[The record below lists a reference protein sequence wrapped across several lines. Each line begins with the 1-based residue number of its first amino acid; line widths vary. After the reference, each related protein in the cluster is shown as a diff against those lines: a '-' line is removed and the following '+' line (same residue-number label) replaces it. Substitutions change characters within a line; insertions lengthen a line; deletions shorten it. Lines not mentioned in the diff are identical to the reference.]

1 MGMVAKNGNNMDE
14 RDYKAM
20 NASENNMK
28 PHQPIITFVV
38 LCLLLVIGLNHCAK
52 KQPKTIPF
60 DYKSEAEIMKKQF
73 GIEQAILLNQLEA
86 ANRRLQSAVNAKDS
100 IRKREIS
107 LSNTNIALMK
117 KLRHTLPKD
126 CDTVFVLCDE
136 IINVKD
142 SSYAALF
149 TAFQSCVDVSTVKDS
164 LIVAYK
170 SENLT
175 DSTLLAVSKAETKQ
189 QRKSKVAAWC
199 VGGAMFILWLVV
211 GLK

>member
-1 MGMVAKNGNNMDE
+1 
-14 RDYKAM
+14 
-20 NASENNMK
+20 MK
-28 PHQPIITFVV
+28 PHHQLITFAV
-38 LCLLLVIGLNHCAK
+38 LCLILVICLSHCAK
-52 KQPKTIPF
+52 EQPKVIPY
-60 DYKSEAEIMKKQF
+60 DYKTEAEMMKKQF

-86 ANRRLQSAVNAKDS
+86 ANKRLQNANNAKDS

-117 KLRHTLPKD
+117 KLRDTLPKE

-149 TAFQSCVDVSTVKDS
+149 TAYQSCVDVSTIKDT
-164 LIVAYK
+164 LITAYK
-170 SENLT
+170 AENVT
-175 DSTLLAVSKAETKQ
+175 DSTLLTISKQETKKQ
-189 QRKSKVAAWC
+189 KRGKIAAWC
-199 VGGAMFILWLVV
+199 VGSAMFFLWLVV

>member
-1 MGMVAKNGNNMDE
+1 MGAKN
-14 RDYKAM
+14 
-20 NASENNMK
+20 NNMK
-28 PHQPIITFVV
+28 PHHQLITFAI

-52 KQPKTIPF
+52 EKPKVIPF
-60 DYKSEAEIMKKQF
+60 DYKAEAEMMKKQF
-73 GIEQAILLNQLEA
+73 GIEQAILLNQLESV
-86 ANRRLQSAVNAKDS
+86 NRRLQVANNAKDS
-100 IRKREIS
+100 IRQREIS
-107 LSNTNIALMK
+107 LTNTNIALLK

-149 TAFQSCVDVSTVKDS
+149 NAFQLCDSASTIKDS
-164 LIVAYK
+164 LIVGYK

-175 DSTLLAVSKAETKQ
+175 DSLLLKVSKQETKK
-189 QRKSKVAAWC
+189 QRKGKVAAWC

>member
-1 MGMVAKNGNNMDE
+1 MEMVAKNGNNM
-14 RDYKAM
+14 
-20 NASENNMK
+20 K
-28 PHQPIITFVV
+28 PHHQLITFAI
-38 LCLLLVIGLNHCAK
+38 LCLLLVICLSKCAK
-52 KQPKTIPF
+52 DKPKTIPF
-60 DYKSEAEIMKKQF
+60 DYKTEAEMMKKQF

-86 ANRRLQSAVNAKDS
+86 ANRRLQSANNAKDS

-117 KLRHTLPKD
+117 KLRDRLPKE

-170 SENLT
+170 SENVT
-175 DSTLLAVSKAETKQ
+175 DSLLLKVSKAETKQ
-189 QRKSKVAAWC
+189 QRKGKVAAWC
-199 VGGAMFILWLVV
+199 VGGAMFLLWLVV

>member
-1 MGMVAKNGNNMDE
+1 
-14 RDYKAM
+14 
-20 NASENNMK
+20 MK
-28 PHQPIITFVV
+28 PHHQLITFAF
-38 LCLLLVIGLNHCAK
+38 LCLLLVICLRNCAK
-52 KQPKTIPF
+52 DKPKVIPF
-60 DYKSEAEIMKKQF
+60 DYKTEAEMMKKQF
-73 GIEQAILLNQLEA
+73 GIEQAILLNQLQA
-86 ANRRLQSAVNAKDS
+86 ANIRLQVATNAKDS

-117 KLRHTLPKD
+117 KLRDRLPKE

-149 TAFQSCVDVSTVKDS
+149 TAYQSCVDVSTIKDS

-170 SENLT
+170 AENLT

-189 QRKSKVAAWC
+189 QRKGKVAAWC

>member
-1 MGMVAKNGNNMDE
+1 MGMVAKN
-14 RDYKAM
+14 
-20 NASENNMK
+20 NNMK
-28 PHQPIITFVV
+28 PHHQLITFAV
-38 LCLLLVIGLNHCAK
+38 LCLLLVIALSKCAK
-52 KQPKTIPF
+52 EQPKVIPF
-60 DYKSEAEIMKKQF
+60 DYKSEAEMMKKQF
-73 GIEQAILLNQLEA
+73 GIEQAILLNQLQA
-86 ANRRLQSAVNAKDS
+86 ANIRLQSATNAKDS
-100 IRKREIS
+100 IRQRELS
-107 LSNTNIALMK
+107 LSNTNIALLK
-117 KLRHTLPKD
+117 KLRNTLPKE

-149 TAFQSCVDVSTVKDS
+149 TAFQICDSVSTIKDS

-170 SENLT
+170 SENVT

-189 QRKSKVAAWC
+189 QRKGKVAAWC

>member
-1 MGMVAKNGNNMDE
+1 MDE

-28 PHQPIITFVV
+28 PHQQIITFAV
-38 LCLLLVIGLNHCAK
+38 LCLLLVIALSHCAK
-52 KQPKTIPF
+52 EQPKVIPF
-60 DYKSEAEIMKKQF
+60 DYKTEAEMMKKQF

-86 ANRRLQSAVNAKDS
+86 ANIRLQVSINAKDS

-107 LSNTNIALMK
+107 LTNTNIALMK
-117 KLRHTLPKD
+117 KLRDRLPKE

-149 TAFQSCVDVSTVKDS
+149 TAFQSCDSVSTIKDS
-164 LIVAYK
+164 LIVGYK
-170 SENLT
+170 AENVT
-175 DSTLLAVSKAETKQ
+175 DSTLLAVSKQETKQ
-189 QRKSKVAAWC
+189 QRKGKVVAWC

>member
-1 MGMVAKNGNNMDE
+1 MIAAFNIK
-14 RDYKAM
+14 K
-20 NASENNMK
+20 NNMK
-28 PHQPIITFVV
+28 PQHQLITFAV
-38 LCLLLVIGLNHCAK
+38 LCLLLIIGLNHCGK
-52 KQPKTIPF
+52 DKPKQIPF
-60 DYKSEAEIMKKQF
+60 DYKLEAQLMKKQF

-86 ANRRLQSAVNAKDS
+86 VNRRLQVANNAKDS
-100 IRKREIS
+100 IRQRELS
-107 LSNTNIALMK
+107 LTNTNIALMK

-149 TAFQSCVDVSTVKDS
+149 TAFQLCADGSSIKDS
-164 LIVAYK
+164 LITNYK
-170 SENLT
+170 AENVT
-175 DSTLLAVSKAETKQ
+175 DSTLLVISKQETKKQ
-189 QRKSKVAAWC
+189 KRGKVAAWC

>member
-1 MGMVAKNGNNMDE
+1 MGMVANN
-14 RDYKAM
+14 R
-20 NASENNMK
+20 NNMK
-28 PHQPIITFVV
+28 PHHQLITFAV
-38 LCLLLVIGLNHCAK
+38 LCLLLVIALSKCAK
-52 KQPKTIPF
+52 DKPKVIPY
-60 DYKSEAEIMKKQF
+60 DYKAEAEIMKKQF
-73 GIEQAILLNQLEA
+73 GIEQAILLNQLQA
-86 ANRRLQSAVNAKDS
+86 ANIRLQVAVNAKDS
-100 IRKREIS
+100 IRQRELS

-117 KLRHTLPKD
+117 KLRDRLPKE

-149 TAFQSCVDVSTVKDS
+149 TAFQSCVDVSTIKDS

-189 QRKSKVAAWC
+189 QRKGKVAAWC
-199 VGGAMFILWLVV
+199 VGGAMFLLWLVV

>member
-1 MGMVAKNGNNMDE
+1 MSIHQKRLLIGLINGINN
-14 RDYKAM
+14 
-20 NASENNMK
+20 NNMK
-28 PHQPIITFVV
+28 PHHQLITFAV

-52 KQPKTIPF
+52 EKPKVIPF
-60 DYKSEAEIMKKQF
+60 DYKLEAEMMKKQF

-86 ANRRLQSAVNAKDS
+86 ATRRLQVANNAKDS
-100 IRKREIS
+100 IRQRELS
-107 LSNTNIALMK
+107 LTNTNIALMK
-117 KLRHTLPKD
+117 KLRNTLPKE

-149 TAFQSCVDVSTVKDS
+149 TAFQSCVDVSTIKDS
-164 LIVAYK
+164 LIVNYK
-170 SENLT
+170 AENVT
-175 DSTLLAVSKAETKQ
+175 DSTLLVISKQETKQ
-189 QRKSKVAAWC
+189 QRKGKIAAWC

>member
-1 MGMVAKNGNNMDE
+1 
-14 RDYKAM
+14 
-20 NASENNMK
+20 MK
-28 PHQPIITFVV
+28 PHKQLITFAI

-52 KQPKTIPF
+52 EQAKVIPF
-60 DYKSEAEIMKKQF
+60 DYKAEAEIMKKQF
-73 GIEQAILLNQLEA
+73 GIEQAILLNQLQA
-86 ANRRLQSAVNAKDS
+86 ANIRLQVATNAKDS

-117 KLRHTLPKD
+117 KLRDRLPKE

-149 TAFQSCVDVSTVKDS
+149 TAFQSCVDVSTIKDS
-164 LIVAYK
+164 LIVGYK
-170 SENLT
+170 SENVT
-175 DSTLLAVSKAETKQ
+175 DSTLLAVSKQETKQ
-189 QRKSKVAAWC
+189 QRKGKVAAWC
-199 VGGAMFILWLVV
+199 VGGAMFLIWLVV

>member
-1 MGMVAKNGNNMDE
+1 MSIHQKRLLIGLINGIKN
-14 RDYKAM
+14 
-20 NASENNMK
+20 NNMK
-28 PHQPIITFVV
+28 PQHQLITFAV
-38 LCLLLVIGLNHCAK
+38 LCLLLIIGLNHCAK
-52 KQPKTIPF
+52 DKPKPIPL
-60 DYKSEAEIMKKQF
+60 DYKSEAQLMKKQF
-73 GIEQAILLNQLEA
+73 GIEQAILLNQLE
-86 ANRRLQSAVNAKDS
+86 NVNKRLQVANDAKDS

-117 KLRHTLPKD
+117 KMRHTLPKD

-149 TAFQSCVDVSTVKDS
+149 NAFQLSDSASVIKDS
-164 LIVAYK
+164 LITAYK
-170 SENLT
+170 AENVT
-175 DSTLLAVSKAETKQ
+175 DSTLLVISKQETKQ
-189 QRKSKVAAWC
+189 QRRGKVAAWC

>member
-1 MGMVAKNGNNMDE
+1 
-14 RDYKAM
+14 
-20 NASENNMK
+20 MK
-28 PHQPIITFVV
+28 PHHQLITFAV
-38 LCLLLVIGLNHCAK
+38 LCLILVIALSKCAK
-52 KQPKTIPF
+52 EQPKVIPF
-60 DYKSEAEIMKKQF
+60 DYKTEAKMMKKQF
-73 GIEQAILLNQLEA
+73 GIEQAILLNQLQA
-86 ANRRLQSAVNAKDS
+86 ANRRLQTATNAKDS

-107 LSNTNIALMK
+107 LTNTNIALLK
-117 KLRHTLPKD
+117 KLRDRLPKE

-149 TAFQSCVDVSTVKDS
+149 TAYQSCVDVSTIKDS

-170 SENLT
+170 AENVT
-175 DSTLLAVSKAETKQ
+175 DSTLLAVSKQETKQ
-189 QRKSKVAAWC
+189 QRKGKVAAWC

>member
-1 MGMVAKNGNNMDE
+1 MSIHQKRLLIGLINGINN
-14 RDYKAM
+14 
-20 NASENNMK
+20 NNMK
-28 PHQPIITFVV
+28 PHHQIITFAV
-38 LCLLLVIGLNHCAK
+38 LCLLLIIGLNHCAK
-52 KQPKTIPF
+52 EKPKPIPF
-60 DYKSEAEIMKKQF
+60 DYKAEAELMKKQF
-73 GIEQAILLNQLEA
+73 GIEQAILLNQLENV
-86 ANRRLQSAVNAKDS
+86 NRRLQTANNAKDS

-149 TAFQSCVDVSTVKDS
+149 NAFQLCDSASTIKDS

-170 SENLT
+170 AENLT
-175 DSTLLAVSKAETKQ
+175 DSLLLKVSKQETKQ
-189 QRKSKVAAWC
+189 QRRGKIAAWC
-199 VGGAMFILWLVV
+199 VGGAMFLVWLVV

>member
-1 MGMVAKNGNNMDE
+1 MGMVAKL
-14 RDYKAM
+14 
-20 NASENNMK
+20 NNMK
-28 PHQPIITFVV
+28 PHQQIITFAV
-38 LCLLLVIGLNHCAK
+38 LCLILVICLSHCAK
-52 KQPKTIPF
+52 EQPKVIPF
-60 DYKSEAEIMKKQF
+60 DYKSEAEMMKKQF

-86 ANRRLQSAVNAKDS
+86 ANRRLQSANNAKDS
-100 IRKREIS
+100 IRQRELS

-117 KLRHTLPKD
+117 KLRDKLPKE

-149 TAFQSCVDVSTVKDS
+149 TAYQVCDSASTIKDS

-170 SENLT
+170 AENVT
-175 DSTLLAVSKAETKQ
+175 DSTLLAVSKQETKQ
-189 QRKSKVAAWC
+189 QRRGKVAAWC
-199 VGGAMFILWLVV
+199 VGGAMFLVWLFV

>member
-1 MGMVAKNGNNMDE
+1 MSIHQKRLLIGLKNGINN
-14 RDYKAM
+14 
-20 NASENNMK
+20 NNMK
-28 PHQPIITFVV
+28 TKHLAITFGIT
-38 LCLLLVIGLNHCAK
+38 CLLLVIGLSKCAK
-52 KQPKTIPF
+52 EQPKVIPF
-60 DYKSEAEIMKKQF
+60 DYKTEAEMMKKQF

-86 ANRRLQSAVNAKDS
+86 ANRRLQVANNAKDS

-107 LSNTNIALMK
+107 LSNTNIALLK
-117 KLRHTLPKD
+117 KLRNTLPKE

-149 TAFQSCVDVSTVKDS
+149 TAYQSCVDVSTIKDS

-170 SENLT
+170 AENVT
-175 DSTLLAVSKAETKQ
+175 DSTLLAVSKAETKHE
-189 QRKSKVAAWC
+189 RKGKVAAWC

>member
-1 MGMVAKNGNNMDE
+1 MVVLDAKN
-14 RDYKAM
+14 
-20 NASENNMK
+20 NNMK
-28 PHQPIITFVV
+28 PHHQLITFAV
-38 LCLLLVIGLNHCAK
+38 LCLLLIIGLNKCAK
-52 KQPKTIPF
+52 DNPKPIPF
-60 DYKSEAEIMKKQF
+60 DYKLEAELMKKQF
-73 GIEQAILLNQLEA
+73 GIEQAILLNQLENV
-86 ANRRLQSAVNAKDS
+86 NRRLQVANNAKDS

-107 LSNTNIALMK
+107 LTNTNIALLK

-149 TAFQSCVDVSTVKDS
+149 NAFQLCDSVSTIKDS
-164 LIVAYK
+164 LIVNYK
-170 SENLT
+170 AENLT
-175 DSTLLAVSKAETKQ
+175 DSLLLKVSKQETKQ
-189 QRKSKVAAWC
+189 QRRGKVAAWC

>member
-1 MGMVAKNGNNMDE
+1 
-14 RDYKAM
+14 
-20 NASENNMK
+20 MK
-28 PHQPIITFVV
+28 PHHQLITFAV
-38 LCLLLVIGLNHCAK
+38 LCLLLVIYLSHCAK
-52 KQPKTIPF
+52 EQPKTIPF
-60 DYKSEAEIMKKQF
+60 DYKSEAEMMKKQF

-86 ANRRLQSAVNAKDS
+86 ANRRLQVAVNAKDS

-107 LSNTNIALMK
+107 LTNTNIALLK
-117 KLRHTLPKD
+117 KLRDRLPKE

-149 TAFQSCVDVSTVKDS
+149 TAYQSCVDVSTIKDS

-170 SENLT
+170 SENVT
-175 DSTLLAVSKAETKQ
+175 DSTLLAVSKQETKQ
-189 QRKSKVAAWC
+189 QRKGKVAAWC
-199 VGGAMFILWLVV
+199 VGGAMFILWLIV

>member
-1 MGMVAKNGNNMDE
+1 MDE

-20 NASENNMK
+20 NEELNNNNMK
-28 PHQPIITFVV
+28 QQHQLIAFAV

-52 KQPKTIPF
+52 EKPKPIPF
-60 DYKSEAEIMKKQF
+60 DYKLEAELMKKQF
-73 GIEQAILLNQLEA
+73 GIEQAILLNQLESV
-86 ANRRLQSAVNAKDS
+86 NRRLQVANDAKDS
-100 IRKREIS
+100 IRQRELS
-107 LSNTNIALMK
+107 LTNTNIALLK

-149 TAFQSCVDVSTVKDS
+149 NAFQLCDSVSTIKDS
-164 LIVAYK
+164 LIVNYK
-170 SENLT
+170 AENVT
-175 DSTLLAVSKAETKQ
+175 DSTLLVISKQETKKQ
-189 QRKSKVAAWC
+189 KRGKVASWC
-199 VGGAMFILWLVV
+199 VGGAMFLVWLFV

>member
-1 MGMVAKNGNNMDE
+1 MGMVAKNGNNM
-14 RDYKAM
+14 
-20 NASENNMK
+20 K
-28 PHQPIITFVV
+28 PHHQLITFAV
-38 LCLLLVIGLNHCAK
+38 LCLLLVIVLSKCAK
-52 KQPKTIPF
+52 DKPKTIPF
-60 DYKSEAEIMKKQF
+60 DYKSEAEMMKKQF

-86 ANRRLQSAVNAKDS
+86 ATRRLQVANNAKDS

-107 LSNTNIALMK
+107 LTNTNIALMK
-117 KLRHTLPKD
+117 KLRNTLPKE

-149 TAFQSCVDVSTVKDS
+149 TAYQSCVDVSTIKDS
-164 LIVAYK
+164 LIVGYK
-170 SENLT
+170 AENVT

-189 QRKSKVAAWC
+189 QRKGKIAAWC
-199 VGGAMFILWLVV
+199 VGSAMFLLWLVV